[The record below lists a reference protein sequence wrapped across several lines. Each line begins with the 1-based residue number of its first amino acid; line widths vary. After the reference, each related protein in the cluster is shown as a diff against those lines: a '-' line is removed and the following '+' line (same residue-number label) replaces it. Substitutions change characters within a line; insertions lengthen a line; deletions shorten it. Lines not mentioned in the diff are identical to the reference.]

1 MLPKLIFLICRS
13 LKCVFYR
20 NNDCKLITAHYTLH
34 TAHCTLHTTHNT
46 LHTSHCT
53 LQTEH
58 CTALQTCEGVGEI
71 ELFLI
76 TPGLEGG
83 CSCSPPTALQYTLL
97 SAWESQ
103 VDAVMYHYPIIKSH
117 VHGLRTSH
125 FTKGNFVRQF
135 FTESAPLGRFN
146 YIVDMFGCLSVC
158 LSVYA
163 IRCNFFRHLIGP
175 EVTWSFPGLSLVL
188 PPSSTI
194 SLGSWNPKFSQDRTI
209 LGNRNF

>member
-20 NNDCKLITAHYTLH
+20 NNDCKLITAHCTLH
-34 TAHCTLHTTHNT
+34 TTHCTLHTTHYPLHTTHNT
-46 LHTSHCT
+46 LHTTHCT

-71 ELFLI
+71 ELFLT

-83 CSCSPPTALQYTLL
+83 WSCSPLTALQCTLL

-103 VDAVMYHYPIIKSH
+103 VDAVMYHYPIVKSH
-117 VHGLRTSH
+117 VHGSRTSH

-146 YIVDMFGCLSVC
+146 YIVDMFGCLSVSLFVC
-158 LSVYA
+158 LRHQVQ
-163 IRCNFFRHLIGP
+163 FF
-175 EVTWSFPGLSLVL
+175 
-188 PPSSTI
+188 
-194 SLGSWNPKFSQDRTI
+194 
-209 LGNRNF
+209 